1 MEEQVEMTKE
11 QLKSSYRLMNEDPE
25 GKDRPCVFIE
35 KGPFAGITVAY
46 GKFQM
51 ADEENDDGSTKCR
64 FEYDMIGIP
73 PDMMEKEFSDE
84 EGEKFE
90 KMLGEVF
97 IDILDQELERRKEES
112 EDGKTRRYD
121 FTKPVI

>member
-11 QLKSSYRLMNEDPE
+11 QLKSSYRLMSEDPE

-73 PDMMEKEFSDE
+73 PDMMDTGS
-84 EGEKFE
+84 
-90 KMLGEVF
+90 
-97 IDILDQELERRKEES
+97 
-112 EDGKTRRYD
+112 
-121 FTKPVI
+121 

>member
-1 MEEQVEMTKE
+1 
-11 QLKSSYRLMNEDPE
+11 
-25 GKDRPCVFIE
+25 
-35 KGPFAGITVAY
+35 
-46 GKFQM
+46 M

-64 FEYDMIGIP
+64 LEYDMIGNP

-84 EGEKFE
+84 EGEVFE
-90 KMLGEVF
+90 RMLGEVF

-121 FTKPVI
+121 FTKPVV

>member
-11 QLKSSYRLMNEDPE
+11 QPEDSYRLMSEDPE

-51 ADEENDDGSTKCR
+51 AMKKTKMVLQNVVLS
-64 FEYDMIGIP
+64 MI
-73 PDMMEKEFSDE
+73 
-84 EGEKFE
+84 
-90 KMLGEVF
+90 
-97 IDILDQELERRKEES
+97 
-112 EDGKTRRYD
+112 
-121 FTKPVI
+121 

>member
-25 GKDRPCVFIE
+25 GKDSPCVFIE

-46 GKFQM
+46 GRFQM
-51 ADEENDDGSTKCR
+51 ADEENEDGTMKCR

-73 PDMMEKEFSDE
+73 PDLVNKEFDDD

-90 KMLGEVF
+90 RMLGEVF
-97 IDILDQELERRKEES
+97 IDILDQELENREEES
-112 EDGKTRRYD
+112 KNGETRRYD
-121 FTKPVI
+121 FTKPIV